1 MKRKLKALAAVLLV
15 LVMLGSAMP
24 MQLAA
29 EAMTPLTTRYATP
42 HGYNDH
48 DYQKMVA
55 FFEQTDE
62 NGVRNGEKL
71 SEDYDPTDPETWREY
86 DGDYCRGSIEWTTV
100 AGEYRLYNIFFGGI
114 GNDALPL
121 ELVGFLDVSG
131 CTALTEVRCKSWG
144 DIQLTGL
151 DVSGCTSLVELYC
164 LENKLTE
171 LDVSGCAALEI
182 LDCYGNDLTELD
194 VSGCAA
200 LKVLDCSW
208 TLLTELDVS
217 GCAALEA
224 LECRGNWLTELDV
237 SAKTELYDLD
247 CSLNHLLTELDVSGC
262 AALEILDCYGNDLT
276 ELDVS
281 ECAALEELDC
291 DYNHM
296 TELDVSANTELRR
309 LYCSGNQLTEL
320 DVSANA
326 ELYVL
331 YCSGNQLTELDVS
344 ECAALEVLDCSLN
357 LLTELDVSANT
368 ELEILGCSENHLTEL
383 DLSNNPR
390 IDIDTIST
398 DGYGFIGVSTEWDEN
413 YGIYYCC
420 IEAASVP
427 GNSFCGWY
435 AVDGTLLSTNVEINR
450 NDFDGVNDF
459 IAKFTASTPGGV
471 GDVDGDGAVRVSDA
485 VLIMRYALGL
495 IEFTPEQI
503 LCGDVDGD
511 GFVKVT
517 DAVMVIR
524 IALGLV

>member
-29 EAMTPLTTRYATP
+29 EAMTSPTTRYATP

-86 DGDYCRGSIEWTTV
+86 DGDHCRGDITWTTV

-171 LDVSGCAALEI
+171 LDVSGCAAL
-182 LDCYGNDLTELD
+182 
-194 VSGCAA
+194 
-200 LKVLDCSW
+200 KVLDCSW

-247 CSLNHLLTELDVSGC
+247 CSLNHLLTDLDVSGC

-320 DVSANA
+320 DVS
-326 ELYVL
+326 
-331 YCSGNQLTELDVS
+331 G
-344 ECAALEVLDCSLN
+344 CAALEVLYCDGN
-357 LLTELDVSANT
+357 ELTELDVSANT

-390 IDIDTIST
+390 IDIDTISAE
-398 DGYGFIGVSTEWDEN
+398 GSGFIGVGTEWDEN
-413 YGIYYCC
+413 YDKWYC
-420 IEAASVP
+420 IKAVP
-427 GNSFCGWY
+427 VQGNSFSGWY
-435 AVDGTLLSTNVEINR
+435 AVDGTLLSTNIEINR

-511 GFVKVT
+511 GFVKVA

-524 IALGLV
+524 IALGLA

>member
-1 MKRKLKALAAVLLV
+1 MKRKLKAIAAVLLV

-29 EAMTPLTTRYATP
+29 EAMTPPTTRYATP

-71 SEDYDPTDPETWREY
+71 NEDYDPTDPGTWRGY
-86 DGDYCRGSIEWTTV
+86 DGDYCRGDITWTIV

-131 CTALTEVRCKSWG
+131 CTALTEVRCESWG

-151 DVSGCTSLVELYC
+151 DVSGCAALEALDCGGNELTELDVSGCTALTSLDCYENQLTELDISTNTELVRLDC
-164 LENKLTE
+164 SWNQLAELDVSANAALEDLDCDYNHMMELDISTNTELVWLDCSWNQLAEIDVSANTELEVLDCSENQLTE
-171 LDVSGCAALEI
+171 LDVSGCAALE
-182 LDCYGNDLTELD
+182 
-194 VSGCAA
+194 
-200 LKVLDCSW
+200 
-208 TLLTELDVS
+208 
-217 GCAALEA
+217 
-224 LECRGNWLTELDV
+224 
-237 SAKTELYDLD
+237 
-247 CSLNHLLTELDVSGC
+247 
-262 AALEILDCYGNDLT
+262 
-276 ELDVS
+276 
-281 ECAALEELDC
+281 
-291 DYNHM
+291 
-296 TELDVSANTELRR
+296 
-309 LYCSGNQLTEL
+309 
-320 DVSANA
+320 
-326 ELYVL
+326 VL
-331 YCSGNQLTELDVS
+331 YCDGNE
-344 ECAALEVLDCSLN
+344 
-357 LLTELDVSANT
+357 LTELDVSANT

-390 IDIDTIST
+390 IDIDTISAE
-398 DGYGFIGVSTEWDEN
+398 GSGFIGVSTEWDEN

-435 AVDGTLLSTNVEINR
+435 AVDGTLLSTNIEINS

-471 GDVDGDGAVRVSDA
+471 GDVDGDGVVRVSDA

-511 GFVKVT
+511 GFVKVA
-517 DAVMVIR
+517 DAVMVVR
-524 IALGLV
+524 IALGLA

>member
-1 MKRKLKALAAVLLV
+1 MKRKLKALAAILLV

-29 EAMTPLTTRYATP
+29 EAMTPPTTRYATP
-42 HGYNDH
+42 DGYNDH

-71 SEDYDPTDPETWREY
+71 SEDYDPTDPETWWEY
-86 DGDYCRGSIEWTTV
+86 DGDYCRGIVEWTTV

-131 CTALTEVRCKSWG
+131 CTALVKVRCWSWG

-151 DVSGCTSLVELYC
+151 DVSGC
-164 LENKLTE
+164 
-171 LDVSGCAALEI
+171 AALE
-182 LDCYGNDLTELD
+182 
-194 VSGCAA
+194 
-200 LKVLDCSW
+200 VLDCDGNE
-208 TLLTELDVS
+208 LTELDVS

-224 LECRGNWLTELDV
+224 LDCRNNWLTELDV
-237 SAKTELYDLD
+237 SGCTSLVELYCLA
-247 CSLNHLLTELDVSGC
+247 NELTELDVSGC
-262 AALEILDCYGNDLT
+262 AALEVLDCYGNELT

-309 LYCSGNQLTEL
+309 LWCSGNQLTEL
-320 DVSANA
+320 DVSAN
-326 ELYVL
+326 
-331 YCSGNQLTELDVS
+331 
-344 ECAALEVLDCSLN
+344 
-357 LLTELDVSANT
+357 T
-368 ELEILGCSENHLTEL
+368 ELESLSCSENHLTEL

-390 IDIDTIST
+390 IDIDTISAE
-398 DGYGFIGVSTEWDEN
+398 GSGFIEVSTVWDEN
-413 YGIYYCC
+413 DDICYY
-420 IEAASVP
+420 IKAASVP

-471 GDVDGDGAVRVSDA
+471 GDVDGDGVVRVSDA

-511 GFVKVT
+511 GFVKVA

>member
-1 MKRKLKALAAVLLV
+1 MKRKLKALAAILLV

-29 EAMTPLTTRYATP
+29 EAMTPPTTRYATP

-71 SEDYDPTDPETWREY
+71 SEDYDPTDPETWWEY
-86 DGDYCRGSIEWTTV
+86 DGDYCRGIVAWTTV

-114 GNDALPL
+114 GNYALPL

-164 LENKLTE
+164 LENK
-171 LDVSGCAALEI
+171 
-182 LDCYGNDLTELD
+182 LTELD

-320 DVSANA
+320 DVS
-326 ELYVL
+326 
-331 YCSGNQLTELDVS
+331 G
-344 ECAALEVLDCSLN
+344 CAALEVLYCDGN
-357 LLTELDVSANT
+357 ELTELDVSANT

-398 DGYGFIGVSTEWDEN
+398 DGYGFIGVSTKLDEN
-413 YGIYYCC
+413 SESYCC

-435 AVDGTLLSTNVEINR
+435 AVDGTLLSTNIEINR

-459 IAKFTASTPGGV
+459 IAKFTASTPGGI

-511 GFVKVT
+511 GFVKVA

-524 IALGLV
+524 IALGLG

>member
-1 MKRKLKALAAVLLV
+1 MKRKLKALAAILLV

-29 EAMTPLTTRYATP
+29 EAMTPPTTRYATP

-71 SEDYDPTDPETWREY
+71 SEDYDPTDPETWWEY

-100 AGEYRLYNIFFGGI
+100 AGEYRLYEIFFGGI
-114 GNDALPL
+114 GNYALPL

-131 CTALTEVRCKSWG
+131 CTALTDVRCNSWG

-151 DVSGCTSLVELYC
+151 DVSGCAA
-164 LENKLTE
+164 LEVLDCDGNELTE
-171 LDVSGCAALEI
+171 LDVSTNTGLVWLYCRR
-182 LDCYGNDLTELD
+182 NQLTELD
-194 VSGCAA
+194 
-200 LKVLDCSW
+200 
-208 TLLTELDVS
+208 
-217 GCAALEA
+217 
-224 LECRGNWLTELDV
+224 
-237 SAKTELYDLD
+237 
-247 CSLNHLLTELDVSGC
+247 
-262 AALEILDCYGNDLT
+262 I
-276 ELDVS
+276 
-281 ECAALEELDC
+281 
-291 DYNHM
+291 
-296 TELDVSANTELRR
+296 SANTELRR

-331 YCSGNQLTELDVS
+331 YCSENQLTELDVS
-344 ECAALEVLDCSLN
+344 VKTELYDLDCSLN
-357 LLTELDVSANT
+357 LLTELDVSGCAALEELDCDYNHMTELDVSANTELRRLWCSGNQLTELDVSANT
-368 ELEILGCSENHLTEL
+368 ELESLSCSENHLTEL

-390 IDIDTIST
+390 IDIDTISAE
-398 DGYGFIGVSTEWDEN
+398 GSGFIEVSTVWDEN
-413 YGIYYCC
+413 DDICYY
-420 IEAASVP
+420 IKAASVP

-511 GFVKVT
+511 GFVKVA

-524 IALGLV
+524 IALGLA

>member
-1 MKRKLKALAAVLLV
+1 MKRKLKAIAAVLLV
-15 LVMLGSAMP
+15 LVMLGSAMSI
-24 MQLAA
+24 QLAA
-29 EAMTPLTTRYATP
+29 EAMTPPTTRYATP
-42 HGYNDH
+42 DGYNDH

-71 SEDYDPTDPETWREY
+71 NEDYDPTDPETWREY
-86 DGDYCRGSIEWTTV
+86 DDGYCRGRVEWTTV

-114 GNDALPL
+114 GNYALPL

-131 CTALTEVRCKSWG
+131 CTALAEVRCWSFG

-151 DVSGCTSLVELYC
+151 DVSGCAA
-164 LENKLTE
+164 LEALDCDGNELTE
-171 LDVSGCAALEI
+171 LDVSGCTALTG
-182 LDCYGNDLTELD
+182 LACSGNQLTELD
-194 VSGCAA
+194 VSTNTGLVRLACYGNQ
-200 LKVLDCSW
+200 
-208 TLLTELDVS
+208 LTELDI
-217 GCAALEA
+217 
-224 LECRGNWLTELDV
+224 
-237 SAKTELYDLD
+237 SA
-247 CSLNHLLTELDVSGC
+247 N
-262 AALEILDCYGNDLT
+262 
-276 ELDVS
+276 
-281 ECAALEELDC
+281 AALEELTC
-291 DYNHM
+291 YGNQL
-296 TELDVSANTELRR
+296 TELDISTNTELVW

-320 DVSANA
+320 DISANA
-326 ELYVL
+326 ALEELG
-331 YCSGNQLTELDVS
+331 CFGNQ
-344 ECAALEVLDCSLN
+344 
-357 LLTELDVSANT
+357 
-368 ELEILGCSENHLTEL
+368 LTEL

-390 IDIDTIST
+390 IDIDTISAE
-398 DGYGFIGVSTEWDEN
+398 GSGFIGVSTKLDEN
-413 YGIYYCC
+413 SESYCC

-435 AVDGTLLSTNVEINR
+435 AVDGTLLSTNIEINR

-511 GFVKVT
+511 GFVKVA

-524 IALGLV
+524 IALGLA

>member
-29 EAMTPLTTRYATP
+29 EAMTPPTTRYATP
-42 HGYNDH
+42 DGYNDH

-71 SEDYDPTDPETWREY
+71 SENYDPTDPGTWWKY
-86 DGDYCRGSIEWTTV
+86 DGDYCRGDITWTTV
-100 AGEYRLYNIFFGGI
+100 AGEYRLCDIFFGGI
-114 GNDALPL
+114 GNYALPL

-131 CTALTEVRCKSWG
+131 CTALTEVRCWSSG

-151 DVSGCTSLVELYC
+151 DVSGCT
-164 LENKLTE
+164 
-171 LDVSGCAALEI
+171 
-182 LDCYGNDLTELD
+182 
-194 VSGCAA
+194 
-200 LKVLDCSW
+200 
-208 TLLTELDVS
+208 
-217 GCAALEA
+217 
-224 LECRGNWLTELDV
+224 
-237 SAKTELYDLD
+237 
-247 CSLNHLLTELDVSGC
+247 
-262 AALEILDCYGNDLT
+262 
-276 ELDVS
+276 
-281 ECAALEELDC
+281 ALEELHC
-291 DYNHM
+291 VRLSYADYYSYNGIV
-296 TELDVSANTELRR
+296 ELNVSNCTALTDI
-309 LYCSGNQLTEL
+309 YCSGNQLTEL
-320 DVSANA
+320 DVSTNA
-326 ELYVL
+326 ELVWL
-331 YCSGNQLTELDVS
+331 SCSGNQLTELDVGANKGLRTLYCS
-344 ECAALEVLDCSLN
+344 GNQLTNLDVGANKGLRTLYCSDN
-357 LLTELDVSANT
+357 QLTELDVSTNAELDALYCSDNQLTELDVSVNT
-368 ELEILGCSENHLTEL
+368 ELESLGCSGNQLTEL
-383 DLSNNPR
+383 DLSNNPQ
-390 IDIDTIST
+390 IDIDTISAE
-398 DGYGFIGVSTEWDEN
+398 GSGFIGVGTEWDEN
-413 YGIYYCC
+413 YDKWYC
-420 IEAASVP
+420 IKAVPVP

-459 IAKFTASTPGGV
+459 IARFTASTPGGV

-511 GFVKVT
+511 GFVKVA

>member
-1 MKRKLKALAAVLLV
+1 MKRKLKALAAILLV

-24 MQLAA
+24 IQLAA
-29 EAMTPLTTRYATP
+29 EAMTPPTTRYATP
-42 HGYNDH
+42 DGYNDH

-71 SEDYDPTDPETWREY
+71 SWDYDPTDPRTWRGY
-86 DGDYCRGSIEWTTV
+86 DGDYCRGSIGWTIV
-100 AGEYRLYNIFFGGI
+100 AGEYRLYEIFFGGRSN
-114 GNDALPL
+114 GNDAEPL

-131 CTALTEVRCKSWG
+131 CTALAEVRCSSLG

-151 DVSGCTSLVELYC
+151 DVSGCAA
-164 LENKLTE
+164 LEALACDGNELTE
-171 LDVSGCAALEI
+171 LDVSGCTALTS
-182 LDCYGNDLTELD
+182 LDCIENQ
-194 VSGCAA
+194 
-200 LKVLDCSW
+200 
-208 TLLTELDVS
+208 
-217 GCAALEA
+217 
-224 LECRGNWLTELDV
+224 LTELDV
-237 SAKTELYDLD
+237 SA
-247 CSLNHLLTELDVSGC
+247 N
-262 AALEILDCYGNDLT
+262 AALERLICYENQL
-276 ELDVS
+276 
-281 ECAALEELDC
+281 
-291 DYNHM
+291 

-309 LYCSGNQLTEL
+309 LWCSGNQLTEL

-326 ELYVL
+326 
-331 YCSGNQLTELDVS
+331 
-344 ECAALEVLDCSLN
+344 ALEWLS
-357 LLTELDVSANT
+357 
-368 ELEILGCSENHLTEL
+368 CSENHLTEL

-390 IDIDTIST
+390 IDIDTISAE
-398 DGYGFIGVSTEWDEN
+398 GSGFIGVGTDEIDDFCF
-413 YGIYYCC
+413 YIK
-420 IEAASVP
+420 AASVP

-459 IAKFTASTPGGV
+459 IAKFTASTPGGI

-511 GFVKVT
+511 GFVKVA

>member
-1 MKRKLKALAAVLLV
+1 MKRKLKALAAILLV

-29 EAMTPLTTRYATP
+29 EAMTPPTTRYATP

-71 SEDYDPTDPETWREY
+71 SEDYDPTDPETWWEY
-86 DGDYCRGSIEWTTV
+86 DGDYCRGIVAWTTV

-309 LYCSGNQLTEL
+309 LWCSGNQLTEL
-320 DVSANA
+320 DVSAN
-326 ELYVL
+326 
-331 YCSGNQLTELDVS
+331 
-344 ECAALEVLDCSLN
+344 
-357 LLTELDVSANT
+357 T
-368 ELEILGCSENHLTEL
+368 ELESLSCSENHLTEL

-390 IDIDTIST
+390 IDIDTISAE
-398 DGYGFIGVSTEWDEN
+398 GSGFIEVSTVWDEN
-413 YGIYYCC
+413 DDICYY
-420 IEAASVP
+420 IKAASVP

-459 IAKFTASTPGGV
+459 IAKFTASTPGGE

-511 GFVKVT
+511 GFVKVA

-524 IALGLV
+524 IALGLG